1 MKKAFLKNGE
11 TKAIE
16 TGIIEDKKGLMH
28 FVKIAAISSNSEF
41 FLRFSEL
48 IKKSSKSAYF
58 TKLKVA
64 TWSMNKINLFLKPW
78 D

>member
-16 TGIIEDKKGLMH
+16 TGIIEDIKRTFMH

-48 IKKSSKSAYF
+48 IKNLQNQLISQNL
-58 TKLKVA
+58 KLQ
-64 TWSMNKINLFLKPW
+64 NGL
-78 D
+78 